1 MSRATTHRSSEVEYN
16 GKLLYII
23 YGAATA
29 AAATQRFGEF
39 VAPCDGK
46 IRMLGRTITTV
57 ATHATNNLSFGT
69 LADIDSH
76 LNEVD
81 ITDTVAGFVDYCTGV
96 EGVEPLLDLDVVK
109 GEVYAWGWVG
119 GDTTGHLA
127 TVVVIEPV

>member
-1 MSRATTHRSSEVEYN
+1 MSRNTTHRSSEIEFN
-16 GKLLYII
+16 GKLCYAVF
-23 YGAATA
+23 GAATA

-46 IRMLGRTITTV
+46 IRVLARNITTQ
-57 ATHATNNLSFGT
+57 ATHATNDLSFGT

-81 ITDTVAGFVDYCTGV
+81 ITNAATGYIDYCTGV
-96 EGVEPLLDLDVVK
+96 EGTEPLLDLDIVA
-109 GEVYAWGWVG
+109 GQVYAWGWVG
-119 GDTTGHLA
+119 GDTTGHMA